1 MVRLSSM
8 PQLSKRCN
16 CGPTILAGFLE
27 ITGESA
33 ITIIEK
39 AINKKWP
46 GFTNVG
52 HLRKALESLGYKMI
66 RDNIFNNTQFDKP
79 NNHDP
84 HIPYFVFIQITGSWM
99 GKGWRSE
106 YNYTH
111 WALLYETYILD
122 VNNRKSLDDI
132 RPMWLPIHT
141 WKNEVIPGLIETLDG
156 DDWFIKSSYRIEG
169 DGFGNCLSLIDSAMT
184 LYNEMEINKNVIS

>member
-8 PQLSKRCN
+8 PQISKRCN

-52 HLRKALESLGYKMI
+52 HLRSALESLEYKMI
-66 RDNIFNNTQFDKP
+66 RDNIFNDTQFNKD
-79 NNHDP
+79 NSHNP
-84 HIPYFVFIQITGSWM
+84 HVPYFIFIQITGSWI

-106 YNYTH
+106 YNNTH
-111 WALLYETYILD
+111 WALLYEYFILD
-122 VNNRKSLDDI
+122 VNNRKSSEDI
-132 RPMWLPIHT
+132 IPMWLPLFT
-141 WKNEVIPGLIETLDG
+141 WKKEVMPNLIKSMG
-156 DDWFIKSSYRIEG
+156 GNDWFIKSSYRIEG
-169 DGFGNCLSLIDSAMT
+169 NGIGNCIPLIPSNI
-184 LYNEMEINKNVIS
+184 LEGGNKDE